1 MRLGRTITLLA
12 CALFAACGSDEKKL
26 ELNDEA
32 HDAALELCARE
43 ASCHPHASAFAN
55 EAACGALIETELKAK
70 VDFAS
75 RCGEAAIAYERCV
88 ASVESCGDFEDTW
101 TGFIDEHTPCVDEL
115 NTLSDACSGYG
126 AERGDE
132 DALVE
137 SYCELEARCY
147 PDDYDSP
154 DGCIVDHL
162 GELDDVRELGAEH
175 CERALV
181 GLLHCLSALSSCEE
195 LEQYWDADVGEA
207 DYPCAEKD
215 IQLERYCDIAGYT
228 PTW

>member
-1 MRLGRTITLLA
+1 MRLGQTITLLA

-26 ELNDEA
+26 QLNDEA

-43 ASCHPHASAFAN
+43 ASCHPYASAFAN
-55 EAACGALIETELKAK
+55 EAACGTLIEAELKAK
-70 VDFAS
+70 VDFSS

-88 ASVESCGDFEDTW
+88 ASLESCGDFENTW
-101 TGFIDEHTPCVDEL
+101 TGFVDERTPCVNEL
-115 NTLSDACSGYG
+115 NAMSGACSGYG
-126 AERGDE
+126 TERSDE

-137 SYCELEARCY
+137 SYCELEARCS

-162 GELDDVRELGAEH
+162 GELDDLRELGAEH

-181 GLLHCLSALSSCEE
+181 GFLHCMSALSSCEE
-195 LEQYWDADVGEA
+195 LDQYWDADVGEA